1 MTVQTKIQRGFTLI
15 ELMIVVAIL
24 GILASIGIP
33 AYENYTSRS
42 RFSEVVLSAAA
53 YKSASEIAVQAGR
66 VANVASLNAGTFG
79 IPPNNSGITGNY
91 VGSVTMAGG
100 VITATS
106 TNLPVNSN
114 YTLTATILNGGIQWT
129 EGGGC
134 MVIGL
139 C

>member
-1 MTVQTKIQRGFTLI
+1 MTAQRKIQRGFTLI
-15 ELMIVVAIL
+15 ELMIVIAIL

-42 RFSEVVLSAAA
+42 RFAEVVLSAAA
-53 YKSASEIAVQAGR
+53 YKSAAEIAVQTGR
-66 VANVASLNAGTFG
+66 AANAAALNAGSVG

-91 VGSVTMAGG
+91 VGTVTMAAG

-114 YTLTATILNGGIQWT
+114 YTLTATVLNGGIQWT